1 MREDWDDIPEGDVDE
16 VFRDVLQLVMDK
28 MEEGCNPMALDGV
41 MMAQAMMMY
50 KTHLTED
57 SYDKVMSLI
66 LESRDRV
73 GKSGNKL
80 SKWND
85 IINQDQ
91 VLRCKSEKDVKTV
104 KIFEICKWEHCD
116 HQNSDVYDDGLFIGR
131 VQINMNNGT
140 KRRFLYFQADYQLRN

>member
-28 MEEGCNPMALDGV
+28 MEEGCNPMALAGV

-80 SKWND
+80 SKY
-85 IINQDQ
+85 
-91 VLRCKSEKDVKTV
+91 L
-104 KIFEICKWEHCD
+104 H
-116 HQNSDVYDDGLFIGR
+116 
-131 VQINMNNGT
+131 
-140 KRRFLYFQADYQLRN
+140 

>member
-16 VFRDVLQLVMDK
+16 VFKDVLQLVMDK
-28 MEEGCNPMALDGV
+28 MEEGCNPMALAGV

-66 LESRDRV
+66 LESGDRV

-80 SKWND
+80 SKY
-85 IINQDQ
+85 
-91 VLRCKSEKDVKTV
+91 L
-104 KIFEICKWEHCD
+104 H
-116 HQNSDVYDDGLFIGR
+116 
-131 VQINMNNGT
+131 
-140 KRRFLYFQADYQLRN
+140 

>member
-1 MREDWDDIPEGDVDE
+1 MRDEWDDIPEDDVDE

-28 MEEGCNPMALDGV
+28 MEEGCNPMALAGV

-73 GKSGNKL
+73 GKSGNNL
-80 SKWND
+80 SKY
-85 IINQDQ
+85 
-91 VLRCKSEKDVKTV
+91 L
-104 KIFEICKWEHCD
+104 H
-116 HQNSDVYDDGLFIGR
+116 
-131 VQINMNNGT
+131 
-140 KRRFLYFQADYQLRN
+140 